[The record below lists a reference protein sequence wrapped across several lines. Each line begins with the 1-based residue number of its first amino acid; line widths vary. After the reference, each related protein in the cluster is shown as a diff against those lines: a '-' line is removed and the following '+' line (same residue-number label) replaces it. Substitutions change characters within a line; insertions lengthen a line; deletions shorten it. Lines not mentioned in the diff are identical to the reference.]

1 MSTLRVD
8 NIKSR
13 TGTAVTIPS
22 GQSLDVTGDVNVT
35 GGLEISGSS
44 NFNTTGIITGGSF
57 SGSGSLLTDIEAGLD
72 AFSVGMFGM

>member
-22 GQSLDVTGDVNVT
+22 GQSLDVTGDVND
-35 GGLEISGSS
+35 
-44 NFNTTGIITGGSF
+44 TGGSKNATLQAHLHSNSYL
-57 SGSGSLLTDIEAGLD
+57 SGNYFVNFDRNIHTLLNFYNDRLMNG
-72 AFSVGMFGM
+72 FY

>member
-22 GQSLDVTGDVNVT
+22 GQSLDVSGDVNVT
-35 GGLEISGSS
+35 GGLEVSGSS
-44 NFNTTGIITGGSF
+44 NFNTTVIITAVQF
-57 SGSGSLLTDIEAGLD
+57 
-72 AFSVGMFGM
+72 